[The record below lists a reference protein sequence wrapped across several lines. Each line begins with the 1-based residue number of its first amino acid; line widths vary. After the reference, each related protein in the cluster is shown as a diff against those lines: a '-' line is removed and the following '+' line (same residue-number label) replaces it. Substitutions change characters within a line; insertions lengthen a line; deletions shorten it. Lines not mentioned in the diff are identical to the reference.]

1 MQRRLTLIL
10 GMTQLVVWGLTY
22 YVPSV
27 MTGPVAAGL
36 GVGAAWVL
44 GGFSLALLATG
55 LASPL
60 ACKTI
65 DRVGGRT
72 VMAGGTVVQAAGLLL
87 MAASPGLWC
96 WYLGWAVTGLGMAC
110 GLYDA
115 AFATAGRALGAAARP
130 TITGI
135 TMIGGF
141 ASTLGWPL
149 GAWLVPWLGWRETL
163 AVYAAILLCFN
174 LPLLL
179 LLPRGVPA
187 PVVTPRVPDGVIQ
200 GGRSVFACIAT
211 FFTLRAG
218 IGTVISISAPI
229 LLVGMGLSQVAAIG
243 LVSLIGPAQVAMRVV
258 QAAMGRRWS
267 PAVVA
272 WIGALLFPAVGFPLV
287 FAGPGWVDLA
297 ALMFVLGYGA
307 SNGILTIARGTLP
320 LHLFGPVGYAAR
332 IGRLA
337 LPVMLAQAAAPLVS
351 GPLIESWPAW
361 AVFLALTVASVV
373 ASAGLA
379 PLLWR
384 NTISAAR

>member
-10 GMTQLVVWGLTY
+10 GVTQLVVWGLTY

-36 GVGAAWVL
+36 GVGAASVL
-44 GGFSLALLATG
+44 GGFSLALLAAG

-65 DRVGGRT
+65 DRVGGRA
-72 VMAGGTVVQAAGLLL
+72 VMAGGTAMQALGLLL

-96 WYLGWAVTGLGMAC
+96 WYLGWGVTGLGMAC

-179 LLPRGVPA
+179 LLPRGVPL
-187 PVVTPRVPDGVIQ
+187 PVVATRSQVDAAVS
-200 GGRSVFACIAT
+200 GRGAFACIAA
-211 FFTLRAG
+211 FFTVRAG
-218 IGTVISISAPI
+218 IGTVISVSAPI

-258 QAAMGRRWS
+258 QAALGRHWS
-267 PAVVA
+267 PAAVA
-272 WIGALLFPAVGFPLV
+272 WIGALLFPIVGFPLA
-287 FAGPGWVDLA
+287 FAGPGWVELA
-297 ALMFVLGYGA
+297 ALLFVLGYGA
-307 SNGILTIARGTLP
+307 SNGILTISRGTLP
-320 LHLFGPVGYAAR
+320 LHLFGPVGYAVR

-351 GPLIESWPAW
+351 GPMVESWPAW
-361 AVFLALTVASVV
+361 GVFLALAVASVV

-379 PLLWR
+379 PLLWKR
-384 NTISAAR
+384 GVSAR